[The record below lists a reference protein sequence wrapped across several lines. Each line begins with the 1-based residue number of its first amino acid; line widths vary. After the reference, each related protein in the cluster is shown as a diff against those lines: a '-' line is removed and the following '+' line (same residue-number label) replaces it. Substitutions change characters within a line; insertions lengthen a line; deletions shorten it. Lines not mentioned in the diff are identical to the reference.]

1 MQRLTILL
9 TVPVALALATPAFA
23 QGLLALFG
31 IESAP
36 PPPRYYDHRVLPTV
50 PPAEISVPRAIRR
63 APRPKPEFV
72 RLPPAETKRPEV
84 KPEVKFEAP
93 PKIIAPKPMGEVDNP
108 LPKLLADATLRD
120 GDIVI
125 FPDGPRVFRG
135 RIGPK
140 HQMDDFA
147 PVTTTNV
154 AAGTRKL
161 LAAMKIGPNSAWSD
175 DIAPQNR
182 MAARNVETTGS
193 LRKRARR

>member
-1 MQRLTILL
+1 MQRRTMLL
-9 TVPVALALATPAFA
+9 TVPVALALATPALS

-63 APRPKPEFV
+63 APRPKPEFA

-84 KPEVKFEAP
+84 KFEAP
-93 PKIIAPKPMGEVDNP
+93 PKIITPKPMGEVENP
-108 LPKLLADATLRD
+108 LPQLLADTTLRD

-135 RIGPK
+135 RVGPK
-140 HQMDDFA
+140 HQMADFA
-147 PVTTTNV
+147 PVTKTNV
-154 AAGTRKL
+154 AAATRKL
-161 LAAMKIGPNSAWSD
+161 LAAMKIGPNNAWSD

-182 MAARNVETTGS
+182 MAARDVETTGS